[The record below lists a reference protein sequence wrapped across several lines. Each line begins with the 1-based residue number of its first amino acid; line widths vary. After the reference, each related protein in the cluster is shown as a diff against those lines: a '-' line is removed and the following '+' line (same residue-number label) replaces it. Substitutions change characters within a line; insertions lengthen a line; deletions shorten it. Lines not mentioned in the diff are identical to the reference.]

1 MLEIIERLIMLEL
14 SKNLAKSQAEEQKV
28 LLDTLLDGAQKA
40 AQVVSNIKCIS
51 SGGEPKITTPLY
63 KPQPSEPIM
72 EKTSMDLRPP
82 MEPTFMAP
90 KTPVFDES
98 KALLSVY
105 DRLGFIQ
112 GKLDNIY
119 VTGICGKAD
128 LEPLMKDTFELRK
141 NIYEYLKKK

>member
-1 MLEIIERLIMLEL
+1 MLELIERLIMLEL

-51 SGGEPKITTPLY
+51 SGGEPKVTAPLY
-63 KPQPSEPIM
+63 KNEPIK
-72 EKTSMDLRPP
+72 EQQVMDLRPP

-90 KTPVFDES
+90 KIPVFDDT
-98 KALLSVY
+98 KALRSVY

-128 LEPLMKDTFELRK
+128 LEPLIKDCFELRK
-141 NIYEYLKKK
+141 NIFDVLTKK